1 MGKEGLGGYT
11 ITRKVHE
18 RYTQGTRKGLV
29 VVGVKVAEAA
39 VGARLG
45 HVLVQIEVHHR
56 VAHRWFCQGLW
67 FHIQVS

>member
-1 MGKEGLGGYT
+1 M
-11 ITRKVHE
+11 
-18 RYTQGTRKGLV
+18 

-67 FHIQVS
+67 FHIQVSLGGKVQGLVRV